1 MGHITGDM
9 DRKESFKERE
19 SSMTKT
25 RIYLAIIAGAVAA
38 IVAGCGP
45 TYRYG
50 MQLKAYSISP
60 VMNDSP
66 GSVLRFDIDTL
77 VGPGRQA
84 RIYVT
89 NTGSEPLMLHR
100 KFTNL
105 SRRDTVISAAPF
117 NEDPYT
123 ELSFSQS
130 ASSTYS
136 SSASSSG
143 VNPYAV
149 ALSKLTTGSSQ
160 STGLG
165 VSSGTI
171 VTRKPV
177 NETILFPRQVL
188 ALELDDLASTV
199 IASKVNFTYKDS
211 YGKVSKSAIDLTT
224 SSNDS
229 VYIRKGMTAIRDSF
243 VDYGKQTHT
252 LFLVYSDIPGAN
264 LRTAQYSFNFSD
276 LEVSM
281 STTLVE

>member
-1 MGHITGDM
+1 
-9 DRKESFKERE
+9 
-19 SSMTKT
+19 MTKT

-50 MQLKAYSISP
+50 MQLKAYSVSP

-77 VGPGRQA
+77 IGPGRQA

-252 LFLVYSDIPGAN
+252 LFLVYSDITGAN
-264 LRTAQYSFNFSD
+264 LRTAHYSFNFSG